1 MLLAMAF
8 ARSYAVLL
16 FYNRHFRNELE
27 SATKGTSV
35 AVQAVVRKSLG
46 QRIQFDFSTLKKSR

>member
-35 AVQAVVRKSLG
+35 AVQAVVRKKPGAAYS
-46 QRIQFDFSTLKKSR
+46 I